1 MIVRY
6 QSTGSVAA
14 GAEAEPKVGRSYE
27 SGGTML
33 IKVDVE
39 LYIQDR
45 LEFGLTHRR
54 KVIIRLQFGTFDREV
69 RARARASLEKLYYI
83 HGRFG

>member
-1 MIVRY
+1 
-6 QSTGSVAA
+6 
-14 GAEAEPKVGRSYE
+14 
-27 SGGTML
+27 ML

-69 RARARASLEKLYYI
+69 RGETRERARALLSRNFITFTTGLDKMYAFILTM
-83 HGRFG
+83 F